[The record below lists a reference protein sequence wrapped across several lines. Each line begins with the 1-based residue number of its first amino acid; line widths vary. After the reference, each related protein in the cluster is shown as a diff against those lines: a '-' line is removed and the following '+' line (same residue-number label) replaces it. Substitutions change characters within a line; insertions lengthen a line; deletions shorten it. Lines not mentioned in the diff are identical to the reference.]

1 MVPIG
6 GNSEN
11 RAHKGNAGSDFT
23 KIQSKTTRSLMNF
36 YWIYDIPLIQLAL
49 GMKAVFLLISLTALL
64 ATRGIIAKHFHKSF
78 EADQAVSAI
87 FGAVGMLY
95 GLLLGLVAVA
105 TWQNYDKL
113 NDLVDEEASSIV
125 QLYRCVDVLRDPSH
139 KAIQESIKTYTKDLI
154 EVAWPAHKHGKFS
167 PTSVNLIT
175 DLHHLLAAYEFKAKN
190 QPASYAEAVS
200 AFSDMVKARRMRVN
214 GIEIAIPKVLWF
226 VIISGALLTI
236 PITFFF
242 HIPSLKTQLAMTGF
256 YVLFLAGMI
265 TLIAVLDNPMRG
277 ELRVS
282 VVPYKKALEAMADID
297 AHP

>member
-1 MVPIG
+1 
-6 GNSEN
+6 
-11 RAHKGNAGSDFT
+11 
-23 KIQSKTTRSLMNF
+23 MNF
-36 YWIYDIPLIQLAL
+36 YWIYDIPLIQVAL
-49 GMKAVFLLISLTALL
+49 GMKAVFLLISVIALL
-64 ATRGIIAKHFHKSF
+64 VTRRIIAKHFHISF
-78 EADQAVSAI
+78 DVDQSVSAI

-113 NDLVDEEASSIV
+113 NDLVDEEASSII

-139 KAIQESIKTYTKDLI
+139 KAIQEVIKAYTKDLI
-154 EVAWPAHKHGKFS
+154 EVAWPAHKHGKLS

-175 DLHHLLAAYEFKAKN
+175 DLHHMLAAYELKAKN
-190 QPASYAEAVS
+190 QPATYAEALS
-200 AFSDMVKARRMRVN
+200 SFSDMLKARRMRVN
-214 GIEIAIPKVLWF
+214 GSDIAIPKLLWY
-226 VIISGALLTI
+226 VIISGAFLTI

-242 HIPSLKTQLAMTGF
+242 HIPSLKTHILMTGL

-265 TLIAVLDNPMRG
+265 TLIAGLDNPMRG

-282 VVPYKKALEAMADID
+282 VAPYNKALDAMVEID